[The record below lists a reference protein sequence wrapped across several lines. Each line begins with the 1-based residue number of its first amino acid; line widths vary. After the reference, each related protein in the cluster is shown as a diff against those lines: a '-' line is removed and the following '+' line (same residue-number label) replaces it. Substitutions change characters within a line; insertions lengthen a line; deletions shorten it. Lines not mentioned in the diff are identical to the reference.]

1 MCVQVKHSYEAYKNL
16 QQELV
21 RAAWLIICIYK
32 QLAIAIIA
40 SFVMYYQQLD
50 THSLR
55 VGKWNHFEFVLN
67 QIF

>member
-50 THSLR
+50 THSLS